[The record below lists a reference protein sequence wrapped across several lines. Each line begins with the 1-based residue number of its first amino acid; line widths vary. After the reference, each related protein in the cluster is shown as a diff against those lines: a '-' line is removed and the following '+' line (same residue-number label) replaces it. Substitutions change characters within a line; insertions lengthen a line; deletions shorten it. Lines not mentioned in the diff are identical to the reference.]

1 MYQEDDNQ
9 TRQKGKAGSGIEDVS
24 SSGLE
29 KSKEV
34 LGKYSMGGWEN
45 IRWINHVWKLF

>member
-1 MYQEDDNQ
+1 MYQENDNQ

-34 LGKYSMGGWEN
+34 LIFLNGKIFDE
-45 IRWINHVWKLF
+45 